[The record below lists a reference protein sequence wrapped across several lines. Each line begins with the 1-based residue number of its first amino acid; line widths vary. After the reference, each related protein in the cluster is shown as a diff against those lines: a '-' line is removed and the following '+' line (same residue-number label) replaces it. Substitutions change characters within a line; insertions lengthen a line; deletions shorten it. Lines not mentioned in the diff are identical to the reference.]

1 MRLGLVMEGNASL
14 PLLKVHPQYRQ
25 LKSGRPRLPTGMSP
39 LPHRRPVVA
48 WLGFSGHPC
57 PTNEP
62 AELAR
67 GGGGSVDRSRAKQR
81 GFSGSLGL

>member
-1 MRLGLVMEGNASL
+1 MRLGLVMEGNMSL
-14 PLLKVHPQYRQ
+14 PLLKVHPQYWQ
-25 LKSGRPRLPTGMSP
+25 LKRGRPRLLTCMLP
-39 LPHRRPVVA
+39 LPHRRPVAA
-48 WLGFSGHPC
+48 WLGFSGYPC

-62 AELAR
+62 AELAG